1 MEHIKSSELSLT
13 ELEDERYLEEA
24 TTASFVPTYYWA
36 EIQAP
41 HLKALPLLILNEQV
55 TVTQKVH
62 LQGQGTKNTPA
73 HPACVIYD
81 SYFLEYKMLELL
93 GSLICDWKEEQ
104 TYSIND
110 LSDNPQIESEKD
122 LQIFLKRL
130 LGLLTNGVTN
140 GLNIHQQAINYCNE
154 MGITLPFDSKSFLRS
169 FKLAANKCY
178 HNSLEF

>member
-1 MEHIKSSELSLT
+1 MEHTKTSDLTKSELNQDSFLEQDLT
-13 ELEDERYLEEA
+13 F
-24 TTASFVPTYYWA
+24 SSVPTYYWA
-36 EIQAP
+36 EIQTP
-41 HLKALPLLILNEQV
+41 HLKSIPSLILNEQV

-62 LQGQGTKNTPA
+62 LQSQGSKNTPP